1 MHYIINFIISKNNIE
16 DLKQNL
22 YFQII
27 TFCNQIYDI
36 WLINIILE
44 ILLKRAD
51 ALSILTLLIYLIFLL
66 YRLVITK
73 VQLFLQQNTFNLS
86 NQTFLIYIA
95 QTLNLVQI
103 GIFCFNTQVDGI
115 MTFYLGIIGLLI
127 NIAIFTNAI
136 IYFPYLNKN
145 IFFIVFAI
153 HFNSIIYNLFNL
165 ISLESELS
173 MGQIELLFIFQLPMN
188 FKIAIYYYSKKQ
200 LLTIEQQS
208 NPSQIVNLIL
218 ELKSKFQYSKQRIL
232 IESIVSKGIKKV
244 DVEPLRLTVLNQED
258 IYDFYI
264 RLSLKHQ
271 ELVQDDFI
279 SHLSLLLKLEF
290 YFQAFLYI
298 SKWENKKGQTI
309 LNKIKF
315 LICARKCRQKL
326 NYHMMQKNNFDTD
339 KDFELN
345 IKKFMDIESK
355 NLELCKRIVI
365 LCQKKIE
372 YFKDFDYDQ
381 IDKLYSKSNT
391 LVLELD
397 KLKDFVQNLYRQY
410 PSNRMQNIL
419 AFIYAELLNDYL
431 SAMKVFCQA
440 ALQEDKIYKNVSN
453 LKIDLYSTKTTYLM
467 VNLDNMQIIRNSSN
481 AYDFFQV
488 DQLILDDL
496 IPNGIKDY
504 HPSMIKTFIK
514 TGKSK
519 FFRNVQEG
527 LIAKKGFCEGVN
539 IVTEILFEK
548 NQLNALILLSI
559 QDENQIIMVVD
570 NQHKI
575 VGLSEEFF
583 EIVGGSSDQIEL
595 IYGIPVDYVIPKF
608 KFYVEDNQVQQIQ
621 LRFLTKPK
629 LFDFVTLLIH
639 YKQKRNITDLMD
651 GCWLDQYNYDTY
663 STHCCIQNND
673 DKYYIVRFNYL
684 KNATRRGSQSAS
696 RTLTQKSYFQQ
707 NGNNLSEIE
716 MDEQIEMLIPYEE
729 SEPKYINDIVIL
741 QNPDLLL
748 SNRESHNNDGIGFLV
763 DDQFHAKNESQSKTY
778 QPLQSLQQQQK
789 YFIEKSKINQKYSK
803 SNHDDSQD
811 VQMEGQ
817 SSQVSQL
824 SGQKKAF
831 YYKKYILMEKMLQ
844 SPNTNQI
851 QKILIFFVML
861 QLTVFIVQII
871 VSLTQSSSTLNQ
883 YLTNIDLLQIK
894 YYLFQPVES
903 FIVTRYTII
912 NYNAQFTAKSITKSE
927 LDKYLVFPNSNLNL
941 GFDDVQQNQAAI
953 LNRLTLQDFLAQY
966 YDFYIYIKTDI
977 GELYNIT
984 MRQSLSILINYQYT
998 FKAAYKY
1005 DGRTVSDSPYIFYS
1019 YRNLLT
1025 LYNAFDQLNSE
1036 LYIQSNLRIELDLD
1050 KELTLF
1056 YPFVILILIIIS
1068 FQIFWFLK
1076 NQGRIASLLGF
1087 MTFNEAYTIQQD
1099 VDRFNHYVESISK
1112 SSDTLFKY
1120 QFQIDKK
1127 ENQLKLQ
1134 QKQLQIETS
1143 IKRLQYQKRLLSNKS
1158 GYCLILIQFIILI
1171 SFSIAKYYVNLNYF
1185 TQFKPTAYF
1194 YQQITDL
1201 GTNIPT
1207 IYAMREVLYYRW
1219 RYPFYNDDDLEQIL
1233 DQIIDCLAQVQN
1245 VTAYIQNL
1253 QINQYLLSSD
1263 FSDYIQ
1269 SMSSTNI
1276 CNFLDDSMKEK
1287 SMALC
1292 QITLGGSFL
1301 NGLTGSLIYIY
1312 TNIQNEM
1319 QINQFLNKTE
1329 NTRNELEG
1337 VFIISQVIKQ
1347 INTYMKADLTNQ
1359 TNNILSSIIYLCVF
1373 ALIFVV
1379 ISIIFLFYI
1388 INPFLKRQYY
1398 IAKRYL
1404 YLIPQ
1409 QTLFL
1414 DDAFERL
1421 ARSVMQDQQIM
1432 A

>member
-1 MHYIINFIISKNNIE
+1 M
-16 DLKQNL
+16 
-22 YFQII
+22 
-27 TFCNQIYDI
+27 
-36 WLINIILE
+36 
-44 ILLKRAD
+44 LLRKAD

-73 VQLFLQQNTFNLS
+73 VQLFLQQNTFNIS
-86 NQTFLIYIA
+86 NQSFLIYIA
-95 QTLNLVQI
+95 QTFNLVQI
-103 GIFCFNTQVDGI
+103 GLFSFNTQMDGI
-115 MTFYLGIIGLLI
+115 MTFYLIIFGLLI
-127 NIAIFTNAI
+127 NISILSNTL
-136 IYFPYLNKN
+136 IYHPYLNKN
-145 IFFIVFAI
+145 IFLIVFAI
-153 HFNSIIYNLFNL
+153 NFNSIVYNLFYL
-165 ISLESELS
+165 IHLESALEIEY
-173 MGQIELLFIFQLPMN
+173 IELLFIFFMPLS
-188 FKIAIYYYSKKQ
+188 FKIATYYYSKKL

-208 NPSQIVNLIL
+208 NPSQILNLIL
-218 ELKSKFQYSKQRIL
+218 ELKSKFVYSKQRIL
-232 IESIVSKGIKKV
+232 TESIVSKGIRKI
-244 DVEPLRLTVLNQED
+244 DIEPQRLTVLNQED
-258 IYDFYI
+258 FYDFYL

-271 ELVQDDFI
+271 ELVQEDFI
-279 SHLSLLLKLEF
+279 SHLSLLLKLGF

-298 SKWENKKGQTI
+298 SKWENKKGQSV

-326 NYHMMQKNNFDTD
+326 NYHMMQKNNFDTN

-345 IKKFMDIESK
+345 IKKFMDIEQK
-355 NLELCKRIVI
+355 NLELCKRII
-365 LCQKKIE
+365 SLCQKKIFF
-372 YFKDFDYDQ
+372 FKEFDYDQ
-381 IDKLYSKSNT
+381 IDKLYENSNI

-397 KLKDFVQNLYRQY
+397 KLKEFVQNLYREY

-431 SAMKVFCQA
+431 SAMKIFSQT
-440 ALQEDKIYKNVSN
+440 ALQEDKVYKNVSN

-467 VNLDNMQIIRNSSN
+467 INLDNMQIIRNSSN

-504 HPSMIKTFIK
+504 HSSMIKTFIK

-559 QDENQIIMVVD
+559 QEENQIIMIVD
-570 NQHKI
+570 NQNKI

-583 EIVGGSSDQIEL
+583 EIVGGSQDQIEL

-608 KFYVEDNQVQQIQ
+608 KFHAEDSQVQQLQ
-621 LRFLTKPK
+621 LRFLTKSK

-639 YKQKRNITDLMD
+639 YKQKRNISDLMD
-651 GCWLDQYNYDTY
+651 GCWSDQFNFDTY
-663 STHCCIQNND
+663 TTHCCIQNND
-673 DKYYIVRFNYL
+673 DKYYIIRFNYL
-684 KNATRRGSQSAS
+684 KNSTRRGSQSAS

-716 MDEQIEMLIPYEE
+716 VDEQIEMLIPYEE
-729 SEPKYINDIVIL
+729 SEPKYINDIVIF
-741 QNPDLLL
+741 QSPDLLL

-763 DDQFHAKNESQSKTY
+763 EDQFHVKNSSRQNESQNKTY

-789 YFIEKSKINQKYSK
+789 YFIEKSKINIKYSK
-803 SNHDDSQD
+803 SKDADSQD

-831 YYKKYILMEKMLQ
+831 YYKKYILLEKMLQ
-844 SPNTNQI
+844 SPNTNQV
-851 QKILIFFVML
+851 QKVLIFFIML
-861 QLTVFIVQII
+861 QLAVFTIQIL
-871 VSLTQSSSTLNQ
+871 VSLNSSSTTFNQ

-912 NYNAQFTAKSITKSE
+912 NYNAQYSAKSITKSQ
-927 LDKYLVFPNSNLNL
+927 LDKYLIFPNSNLNL

-953 LNRLTLQDFLAQY
+953 LNRLTLQEFLGQY

-984 MRQSLSILINYQYT
+984 MRQALSILINYQYT

-1005 DGRTVSDSPYIFYS
+1005 DGKTVSDSPYIFYS

-1025 LYNAFDQLNSE
+1025 LYNSFDLLNQDLYLQTNLTIQLDIS
-1036 LYIQSNLRIELDLD
+1036 
-1050 KELTLF
+1050 KELKLF
-1056 YPFVILILIIIS
+1056 YPFLILILIIVS
-1068 FQIFWFLK
+1068 FEIFYFLK

-1087 MTFNEAYTIQQD
+1087 MTFNEVYSMEQDIDRYT
-1099 VDRFNHYVESISK
+1099 HYIDSISK
-1112 SSDTLFKY
+1112 NSDSLFKY
-1120 QFQIDKK
+1120 QFHIDKK

-1134 QKQLQIETS
+1134 QKQLQVETS
-1143 IKRLQYQKRLLSNKS
+1143 IKRLQYQKRFLSNKF

-1171 SFSIAKYYVNLNYF
+1171 SFSIAKYFVNLNYF
-1185 TQFKPTAYF
+1185 TSFKPTAYF
-1194 YQQITDL
+1194 YQQIADL

-1219 RYPFYNDDDLEQIL
+1219 RYPFYNDDDLETIL
-1233 DQIIDCLAQVQN
+1233 NQIIDCLSQVQN
-1245 VTAYIQNL
+1245 VTGYIQSL
-1253 QINQYLLSSD
+1253 QINQYLLSQD
-1263 FSDYIQ
+1263 FSQYIQ
-1269 SMSSTNI
+1269 TISSSNI

-1292 QITLGGSFL
+1292 SITLGGSFL

-1319 QINQFLNKTE
+1319 QINKFLNKTE
-1329 NTRNELEG
+1329 DTRNELEG
-1337 VFIISQVIKQ
+1337 AFIISQVIKQ

-1359 TNNILSSIIYLCVF
+1359 TDNILSSIIYLCVF
-1373 ALIFVV
+1373 ALSFVV
-1379 ISIIFLFYI
+1379 ISFIFLFYI

-1404 YLIPQ
+1404 YLLPQ